1 VPCRFFSCAHS
12 LSIAISAAAVLGAQ
26 TKPLT
31 IQAPNPVDKA
41 GEAAVHLEAH
51 GGRTQFKIG
60 DPVILDLVFTSKSS
74 GYIVKTDN
82 SPYLPIS
89 DGVNIAP
96 DRGWV
101 RTHASLRGQ
110 GLNGNAISTLTSDP
124 IRVPVLLNR
133 TITFL
138 EPGHYQ
144 VTITTERLRTSE
156 NMMRTTSVDK
166 CEPCRTTNA
175 VGIDISKPDRSEE
188 SARVV
193 SLSRELED
201 TAQPPDSRLSE
212 EQTGKIDREV
222 EELRQSGGSPEAEKR
237 QEAMLRKLS
246 ELVASRQSGIQKRND
261 ARREAAVKLACL
273 DGDDAIRAKVHF
285 IAAEQEAADPDIS
298 IAWVLVDGL
307 ANSRNKRLQL
317 SLLEEAW
324 RDPQL
329 LPTDALQTALR
340 QARELTQKGWV
351 TDEAGMW
358 AGTPAEHQA
367 TLEEYQ
373 REIHEIVATMPLRSE
388 SNRAETIKFFKALA
402 VPNPFNQSDSPT
414 SQPK

>member
-1 VPCRFFSCAHS
+1 LTCRFSFRALS
-12 LSIAISAAAVLGAQ
+12 LCVALSAAVVALDAQ

-31 IQAPNPVDKA
+31 VQAPDPMDKA
-41 GEAAVHLEAH
+41 GEADVHLEAH

-60 DPVILDLVFTSKSS
+60 DPVILDLVFTSHSS
-74 GYIVKTDN
+74 GYIVKTDDN
-82 SPYLPIS
+82 PLLPVS
-89 DGVNIAP
+89 DAVNIAP
-96 DRGWV
+96 DGGWV
-101 RTHASLRGQ
+101 RTHSSVRGQ
-110 GLNGNAISTLTSDP
+110 GLNGNAMSALASDS

-156 NMMRTTSVDK
+156 NMMRTTSLDN

-175 VGIDISKPDRSEE
+175 VDIDISEPGESEE
-188 SARVV
+188 PALVV
-193 SLSRELED
+193 SLTHELED
-201 TAQPPDSRLSE
+201 TAQAHDSRFSQ
-212 EQTGKIDREV
+212 EQAREIHREV
-222 EELRQSGGSPEAEKR
+222 EELQESAGSPEAEK
-237 QEAMLRKLS
+237 QEALLRKMR
-246 ELVASRQSGIQKRND
+246 EMVTAQQSAIQKRND
-261 ARREAAVKLACL
+261 ARREAAVRLACL

-298 IAWVLVDGL
+298 IAWILVDGL

-317 SLLEEAW
+317 SLLEQAW

-340 QARELTQKGWV
+340 EARELTQKGRV
-351 TDEAGMW
+351 TDEAV
-358 AGTPAEHQA
+358 TV
-367 TLEEYQ
+367 EEYQ
-373 REIHEIVATMPLRSE
+373 REIHEIMATLPLRSE

-402 VPNPFNQSDSPT
+402 VPNPFNQPHSPT
-414 SQPK
+414 SQPQ